1 MLVLSR
7 RRNQVIQIGENI
19 RITIVNIRGSCV
31 KLAIEAPREVPVHR
45 AEVRARIDAETYGVE
60 AAAALA
66 SPAISEV

>member
-19 RITIVNIRGSCV
+19 RITVVGVRRSCV

-45 AEVRARIDAETYGVE
+45 WEVRARIDAETHDVG
-60 AAAALA
+60 AAAATA
-66 SPAISEV
+66 SP